1 MSRIENGAA
10 CRGKAR
16 IRIASGFP
24 MFVVVFCLIIA
35 RLVVAAPDPSP
46 MVVLIDSSGGRIDSL
61 AVGTPDSTRRGAAS
75 AGAAARWVVLDSAS
89 LARAMEGREFT
100 RTRRVELRLPDD
112 VLWLPLERIFRALV
126 RKGVGVVECVRPG
139 TTGVRLVLATSP
151 GIHGDVVPD
160 SVVSFSALG
169 VLYNRMESHR
179 VDRSTGRALE
189 SASVLPLESPRI
201 APEEFDSLPGLLVSS
216 RFAHGKNS
224 VTHLFVARIRLS
236 FGELCRLVAIVDSLS
251 GGSTLLRL
259 DRNYPRR
266 SLGDSVSES
275 IPAEA
280 DYVEEVVSSPDHL
293 RLLGLG
299 RLYFRYL
306 GSEAG
311 VKRLDRNIAKLLPKS
326 DSERVVGRIEP
337 YPGMSMESMAC
348 SGDSGSDWW
357 VVASRHPLPDLVP
370 GHRLEL
376 REAGIHAYVLKE
388 RPIYLALYDNGTRT
402 GIWSFS
408 GHFGRTLPN
417 YRLHDIRS
425 DAKGGIVVRLEGTM
439 FRNGFWEVKGLEI
452 GMRRQGNSLVV
463 SSVVSPFTLLSGEE
477 VRTETVVG
485 SEVVERSVAKVS
497 RRLARVCRL
506 PDPAID
512 DDWAFDWP
520 RLTKSAQCVALGGKV
535 EVASRRFGEPSFVEW
550 GWKPKVSPPAR

>member
-10 CRGKAR
+10 ARGRAR
-16 IRIASGFP
+16 MRTASGFP
-24 MFVVVFCLIIA
+24 MFLIVFCLAIA
-35 RLVVAAPDPSP
+35 RLVVAAPEPSP
-46 MVVLIDSSGGRIDSL
+46 RVVLIDSSGGRIDSL
-61 AVGTPDSTRRGAAS
+61 AVGTPDSTPRSGAS
-75 AGAAARWVVLDSAS
+75 AGAASRWVVFDSAS

-100 RTRRVELRLPDD
+100 RTRRVELTLPDD
-112 VLWLPLERIFRALV
+112 VLWLPLERIFRALA

-139 TTGVRLVLATSP
+139 TPTVRLVLATSP
-151 GIHGDVVPD
+151 GIQGDDVSD
-160 SVVSFSALG
+160 SVGRFPVVG
-169 VLYNRMESHR
+169 VLHNRMECHR
-179 VDRSTGRALE
+179 ADRSTGRILE
-189 SASVLPLESPRI
+189 SAPVLALESPRI
-201 APEEFDSLPGLLVSS
+201 APEEFDSLPGLLS
-216 RFAHGKNS
+216 RSGFWRGANP

-236 FGELCRLVAIVDSLS
+236 FGELCRLVALVDSVS
-251 GGSTLLRL
+251 GGSTQLRL

-266 SLGDSVSES
+266 SLGDSVSET

-280 DYVEEVVSSPDHL
+280 EYAEKVVESPDHL

-311 VKRLDRNIAKLLPKS
+311 VKRLDRNIAKLLPRS

-357 VVASRHPLPDLVP
+357 AVASRHPLPDLVP

-376 REAGIHAYVLKE
+376 REAGIHAYVLKD

-402 GIWSFS
+402 GIWNYS
-408 GHFGRTLPN
+408 GHVGRVLPN
-417 YRLHDIRS
+417 YRLHDIRA
-425 DAKGGIVVRLEGTM
+425 DAEGGIVVRLEGTM

-463 SSVVSPFTLLSGEE
+463 SSVTSPFTMLSGGK
-477 VRTETVVG
+477 VGTETVVG
-485 SEVVERSVAKVS
+485 SKVVEKSVARVPP
-497 RRLARVCRL
+497 RLARVCRL

-512 DDWAFDWP
+512 DDWAFDWQ
-520 RLTKSAQCVALGGKV
+520 RLTKSARCVVLRGKA
-535 EVASRRFGEPSFVEW
+535 ETASRKLGEPSFVEW
-550 GWKPKVSPPAR
+550 GWKPRKPPSGG